1 MKLLIDMN
9 LPPAWAQ
16 ALEEAGIKAAHWS
29 QIGVCDAP
37 DSDIMAYALSAGW
50 VILTRDLDFG
60 TLLAKNMAIGP
71 SVVQIR
77 AEKANPGI
85 IAAQVIPILRQAA
98 AELENGAFISIDVS
112 RTRLRILPLR

>member
-9 LPPAWAQ
+9 LSPAWVQ
-16 ALEEAGIKAAHWS
+16 TLQGAGIEAAHWS

-37 DSDIMAYALSAGW
+37 DSDIMAYALSASW

-60 TLLAKNMAIGP
+60 TLLARSRAHGP

-77 AEKANPGI
+77 AERANPGL
-85 IAAQVIPILRQAA
+85 IAAQVLAVLREAA
-98 AELENGAFISIDVS
+98 ADLEAGAFVS
-112 RTRLRILPLR
+112 VDLNRTRLRILPLR